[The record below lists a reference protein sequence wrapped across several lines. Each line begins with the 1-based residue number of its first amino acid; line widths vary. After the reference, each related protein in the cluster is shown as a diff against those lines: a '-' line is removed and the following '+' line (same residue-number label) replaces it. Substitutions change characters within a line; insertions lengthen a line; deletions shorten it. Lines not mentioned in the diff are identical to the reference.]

1 MHVVYESRGQSWL
14 FCASVML
21 VEMCLLEDKK
31 LAALISLVCATKIG
45 DHEGYIL
52 LHKRT
57 YVKIGSKAF
66 DEISLVVAS
75 NMRIIFDSENE
86 TAQALAD

>member
-1 MHVVYESRGQSWL
+1 
-14 FCASVML
+14 ML

-31 LAALISLVCATKIG
+31 LAASISLVCATKIG

-57 YVKIGSKAF
+57 YAQLGSQAL
-66 DEISLVVAS
+66 DEISLAVAS

-86 TAQALAD
+86 PAQALAD

>member
-1 MHVVYESRGQSWL
+1 
-14 FCASVML
+14 ML

-45 DHEGYIL
+45 GYEGYIL

-57 YVKIGSKAF
+57 YVKLGLNAF
-66 DEISLVVAS
+66 DEILLAVAS
-75 NMRIIFDSENE
+75 NRRIIFDGEDE
-86 TAQALAD
+86 PGQALAD

>member
-1 MHVVYESRGQSWL
+1 
-14 FCASVML
+14 ML

-57 YVKIGSKAF
+57 YAQLGSQAL
-66 DEISLVVAS
+66 DEISLAVAS

-86 TAQALAD
+86 PAHALAD